1 MKLYKKIG
9 LLLCGFYLAIPAL
22 SNACQLTANPQ
33 ETKLSVADVACLQQL
48 YQGPVSTWP
57 APQIDAGVRWQ
68 ELAALPQQ
76 APSTAANPVTAAKIA
91 LGERLFFD
99 PQLSRNKDVA
109 CANCHKPELGF
120 ADGEK
125 VSTGH
130 LQRQG
135 RRNSPSIVMSA
146 FTHAPFWDG
155 RTASLEEQAL
165 KPIED
170 PVEMA
175 FNVDELVVR
184 LQATHDYPDAFLHVF
199 AQPVSAHGIAQ
210 ALASYQR
217 SLLPRDTAF
226 ERFMQG
232 DRQALTAQ
240 QVHGLHLFRTK
251 GRCMHCHH
259 GAALSDDQ
267 FHNLGLTYYGRQYED
282 LGRHEVT
289 QQADDVGR
297 FRTPSLR
304 LVGQTGPWMHNGLFP
319 YLWGV
324 INMYNAGMPQPQR
337 NIDQQEDELFPQTSP
352 LLQPLGL
359 TAIERANL
367 EAFLRTL

>member
-1 MKLYKKIG
+1 MIKVKSTALWFG
-9 LLLCGFYLAIPAL
+9 ALLLCSPWL
-22 SNACQLTANPQ
+22 NACELTSATEGKQ
-33 ETKLSVADVACLQQL
+33 LSVTDLACVQQL
-48 YQGPVSTWP
+48 YQGPISSWP
-57 APQIDAGVRWQ
+57 VPQIDQGVEWQ
-68 ELAALPQQ
+68 ELAALPEQ
-76 APSTAANPVTAAKIA
+76 APTAADNPLTSAKVA

-109 CANCHKPELGF
+109 CASCHKPELGF
-120 ADGEK
+120 SDGDK

-135 RRNSPSIVMSA
+135 RRNSPSITMSS
-146 FTHAPFWDG
+146 FSHAPFWDG
-155 RTASLEEQAL
+155 RTGSLEEQAL

-184 LQATHDYPDAFLHVF
+184 LQASDDYQREFAKAFDQQVT
-199 AQPVSAHGIAQ
+199 ARGIAQ

-217 SLLPRDTAF
+217 SLLPRDTDF

-232 DRQALTAQ
+232 ERTALNAEQ
-240 QVHGLHLFRTK
+240 IHGLHLFRTK
-251 GRCMHCHH
+251 GRCMHCHN
-259 GAALSDDQ
+259 GPALSDDQ
-267 FHNLGLTYYGRQYED
+267 FHNVGLTYYGRQYED

-289 QQADDVGR
+289 GQPDDVGR

-319 YLWGV
+319 HLWGV
-324 INMYNAGMPQPQR
+324 INMYNAGMPQHKR
-337 NIDQQEDELFPQTSP
+337 RVDQLEDENFPQTSP
-352 LLQPLGL
+352 LLKPLGL
-359 TAIERANL
+359 TPVERANL
-367 EAFLRTL
+367 EAFLRSL